1 MMGDDPISLVFTLT
15 AQNCCAMALNILTG
29 CVSTLV
35 MAQFETM
42 MQPEKLHT
50 TCFSG
55 GLVIKLFK
63 MTKNKWERGC
73 CQGQ

>member
-1 MMGDDPISLVFTLT
+1 
-15 AQNCCAMALNILTG
+15 
-29 CVSTLV
+29 
-35 MAQFETM
+35 M